1 VTHTTGDVVHHPLAG
16 ELPPWPDNPPAG
28 PAAQV
33 RAALDD
39 ELADLEERI
48 GALTAGA
55 DPAVADAVR
64 ALADLHERRDRAT
77 DEQLRERLAV
87 LARVHVALAH
97 LRRMPNTEA
106 MIAAAPRQACE
117 ACGFDRAVL
126 YRVRGKELFAEAF
139 WVEGDPASAA
149 RLLAFSREHPA
160 VLVSQ
165 VLETEMIRR
174 RKPMAIQQVVD
185 NPRVFAELAAAYDTH
200 SYVAAPIMPEGRV
213 IGFIHADHRLKPRR
227 VDEFDRDSLWAF
239 AEGFGFAVERAQLT
253 DRLRAQGQELR
264 RLLQRTEAVVA
275 EYLDAEVELVSSGF
289 EGAGASSATSAIL
302 PAEENAEG
310 LSKRE
315 LEVLALLG
323 GGASNAHIAARLVIS
338 EDTAKS
344 HVKRILRKLGA
355 ANRVEAATIWLKA
368 QQRRSTEAPEA

>member
-1 VTHTTGDVVHHPLAG
+1 VTSIPNRVQHPLAG
-16 ELPPWPDNPPAG
+16 DLPQWPDNPPAG
-28 PAAQV
+28 PGSEA

-39 ELADLEERI
+39 ELANLEERI
-48 GALTAGA
+48 GGLAANA
-55 DPAVADAVR
+55 DPELQEAVR

-77 DEQLRERLAV
+77 DDRLRERLTV
-87 LARVHVALAH
+87 LARVHLALAH

-126 YRVRGKELFAEAF
+126 YRVRGKELFAESF
-139 WVEGDPASAA
+139 WVDGDPQAAA

-160 VLVSQ
+160 VLVAQ

-174 RKPMAIQQVVD
+174 RRPMAIQHVVD
-185 NPRVFAELAAAYDTH
+185 NPRVFAELAEAYQTH

-275 EYLDAEVELVSSGF
+275 EYLDAEVELVSAGF
-289 EGAGASSATSAIL
+289 EGAGAAGATSAIL
-302 PAEENAEG
+302 PTEDNPVAAG

-323 GGASNAHIAARLVIS
+323 DGASNAHIAARLVIT

-368 QQRRSTEAPEA
+368 QQR

>member
-1 VTHTTGDVVHHPLAG
+1 MGDVTADELLRHPLAG
-16 ELPPWPDNPPAG
+16 VLPPWPDNPPAS
-28 PAAQV
+28 PASEN

-48 GALTAGA
+48 TALT
-55 DPAVADAVR
+55 VDATPELHEAIR
-64 ALADLHERRDRAT
+64 ALAELHERRDRAT
-77 DEQLRERLAV
+77 DDQLRVRLEV
-87 LARVHVALAH
+87 LARVHDALAQ
-97 LRRMPNTEA
+97 LRRMPTTEA
-106 MIAAAPRQACE
+106 MIAAGPRFACE

-126 YRVRGKELFAEAF
+126 YRVRGKELLAESF
-139 WVEGDPASAA
+139 WVKGDPEAA
-149 RLLAFSREHPA
+149 ERLLAFSREHPA
-160 VLVSQ
+160 VLASQ

-174 RKPMAIQQVVD
+174 RRPMAIQQVVG

-213 IGFIHADHRLKPRR
+213 IGFLHADHRLKPRR

-253 DRLRAQGQELR
+253 DRLRAQGLELR

-275 EYLDAEVELVSSGF
+275 EYLDAEVELVSAGL
-289 EGAGASSATSAIL
+289 EGAGATSATSAIL
-302 PAEENAEG
+302 PTTEHGVVDG
-310 LSKRE
+310 LSRRE

-323 GGASNAHIAARLVIS
+323 DGASNALIAARLVIS

-368 QQRRSTEAPEA
+368 QPRRPD